1 VKSDFDVAPFK
12 REELSIVRAVLL
24 EWNLRALCMDARRS
38 YTIMMVR
45 SHGEDRFMICFE
57 KATEGDIPELM
68 KIMKKAFDD
77 EAIRFK
83 GNPEG
88 GGPPG
93 YDDGSFLM
101 KWGFTGDGQ
110 NSSGSLYKILVE
122 TEKAEKL
129 VGAFIVFIGEKDG
142 SPGDNTLGT
151 IFVDPEWQ
159 DRGIGSQAMQY
170 LLATFPAKRWVLGT
184 PEWAT
189 RNHHFYEKN
198 SFTKI
203 REVLDPELDKEKGG
217 AYSYI
222 YERVTKA

>member
-1 VKSDFDVAPFK
+1 
-12 REELSIVRAVLL
+12 
-24 EWNLRALCMDARRS
+24 
-38 YTIMMVR
+38 MVR
-45 SHGEDRFMICFE
+45 NRGEERFMIYFE
-57 KATEGDIPELM
+57 KATEKDIPELT

-83 GNPEG
+83 ENPKG

-101 KWGFTGDGQ
+101 KWGFTGDSQ
-110 NSSGSLYKILVE
+110 NSPGSLFKILIE
-122 TEKAEKL
+122 TEKGETP

-142 SPGDNTLGT
+142 SLGNNTLGT

-159 DRGIGSQAMQY
+159 DRGIGSQAVQY
-170 LLATFPAKRWVLGT
+170 ILATFPGKRWVLGT

-198 SFTKI
+198 GFIKI
-203 REVLDPELDKEKGG
+203 REVWDPELDKEKGG

>member
-1 VKSDFDVAPFK
+1 MTMIRNY
-12 REELSIVRAVLL
+12 RENKPLVR
-24 EWNLRALCMDARRS
+24 
-38 YTIMMVR
+38 
-45 SHGEDRFMICFE
+45 FE
-57 KATEGDIPELM
+57 KATEKDVPELT

-77 EAIRFK
+77 DAIRFK

-101 KWGFTGDGQ
+101 KWGLTGDGQ
-110 NSSGSLYKILVE
+110 NPPGLLCKILVD
-122 TEKAEKL
+122 TEKGEKL
-129 VGAFIVFIGEKDG
+129 VGAFIVFIDEKVG
-142 SPGDNTLGT
+142 TPGNNTLGN
-151 IFVDPEWQ
+151 IFVDPKWQ

-170 LLATFPAKRWVLGT
+170 IFATFPAKRWVLGT

-198 SFTKI
+198 GFAKI
-203 REVLDPELDKEKGG
+203 KEVLDPELDKEKGG

-222 YERVTKA
+222 YERITRALRKRK